1 MWGTLCWCPCRSG
14 PGHVSAYCCCIST
27 ERMWFYGLGALTDS
41 VIPLLSHITKITR
54 VRAVYKDE
62 EGRNKDDKSKT
73 KTQTRTQSSSLIGP
87 GELSGS
93 MLLERICPAVPD
105 WDGMEAV
112 TRVKQNATYHEM
124 GRLSRNVSEGECGV
138 SE

>member
-41 VIPLLSHITKITR
+41 VIPLLSHITGKPR
-54 VRAVYKDE
+54 VRAVYQDE

-87 GELSGS
+87 SELPGS
-93 MLLERICPAVPD
+93 ILLERICPAAPD
-105 WDGMEAV
+105 RSGKEEVM
-112 TRVKQNATYHEM
+112 RSKQKATYHETR
-124 GRLSRNVSEGECGV
+124 RLSRNDSEGEWGV
-138 SE
+138 